1 MKIILTGTTVII
13 LVILFWCTP
22 RGEAFAQNNYLLA
35 QYQQSVSDE
44 EIISQIITAN
54 FPPDSSRRISSI
66 RIVENYALVS
76 VVDEYTGGVSLLRK
90 ENDAWSIVV
99 ETGGA
104 LGVSDLLNYG
114 VARDIANRLVPHYSE

>member
-1 MKIILTGTTVII
+1 MKILLNGAMAII
-13 LVILFWCTP
+13 IITLFWCTP
-22 RGEAFAQNNYLLA
+22 RGKAFAQNNYLIA
-35 QYQQSVSDE
+35 QYEQSVSDE
-44 EIISQIITAN
+44 EIIVQIITAN

-76 VVDEYTGGVSLLRK
+76 VVDDYTGGVSLLRK
-90 ENDAWSIVV
+90 ENDTWSIVV